1 MLAAG
6 SAAGGFLRRTARG
19 VAATST
25 RAAAVSVQ
33 RTSNAHCDETAGC
46 SVHSATQG
54 LSAGPTEV
62 LGPAVGRAEPA
73 QPAQQSIG
81 LLQLPDGLQAAIA
94 AFIARSPRRQVR
106 QDAARLSGAL
116 RQRARLSSA
125 HRAPRGPAAAAT
137 SAAAAEEEEE
147 RSWEP
152 LAAAADERRLGVV
165 PDAPAGAA
173 PHAPRYREPEVAAY
187 IAARMPATYA
197 ALHRVMREVA
207 LRLPAFSPSSM
218 VDFGSGPGTAIW
230 SAMQAWPGQLRRVAV
245 VESSAPMSQAN
256 ATLLQGASGAPP
268 QLRYFSHVDTL
279 SRKLRGEDRQFD
291 AVVAAYALSELPS
304 TEARDSMDRLAPSLL
319 HKDAKGLKL
328 LECSGLMGQIIIE
341 SGNPFGSTVV
351 REAREHVLRLER
363 KATWQAPAQQLHG
376 RDNTDGQH
384 GPQDVRQ
391 EGAHI
396 VAPCAHDGSCP
407 MDRMASWCYFRQRL
421 LRTPAQKMAKRGLES
436 SPQAHEDENFSFV
449 VIRRGV
455 RPQSSG
461 PYEVNPEDEPAIS
474 SLAGVPSPRGQSLP
488 VPEVEMP
495 LEEPKS
501 ESGEAHEH
509 AAVVDAASTDTSG
522 QVTVTSSEQVEDE
535 DEEDG
540 GGEEEG
546 GGHGARD
553 SQAAVSTGWARV
565 VRPPLR
571 RGGHVI
577 LDVCAA
583 ADAGGRSGAL
593 VRSIVSRGRG
603 GSARYRRARHTR
615 WGDLWPLAVWLDDG
629 QPKWVDK
636 VRRGRHSQRMPTRAR
651 LPQGPAAAGARSVGE
666 RRGRRRVGVGAHGS
680 AARESDPDEGWIGGP
695 AAGRAAESAPPGT
708 ALPVLGAD
716 LVPLLL
722 QAEDSHYLYLGVPPT
737 AGVDEIK
744 AAFRRLSKQYHPD
757 ATTLPL
763 EVAAAKFVR
772 LKEAHSVLTSPER
785 RRLYDWQTAQ
795 EASRRQATARR
806 PPPRPTYYQ
815 QQGSPDQRAD
825 ELGRHNMPL
834 SNQAQAALAFDVFAL
849 LVSLAAIAFAV
860 LVKGHVATTP

>member
-6 SAAGGFLRRTARG
+6 SAAGGLLRRTARG
-19 VAATST
+19 VTATSA
-25 RAAAVSVQ
+25 RAAAASVQ
-33 RTSNAHCDETAGC
+33 RTSDPQCDETNGSSLPLASQDSVVGTAG
-46 SVHSATQG
+46 
-54 LSAGPTEV
+54 L
-62 LGPAVGRAEPA
+62 VGKEEPV

-116 RQRARLSSA
+116 RQRARLSA
-125 HRAPRGPAAAAT
+125 HRAPRGPAATAMWAAAT
-137 SAAAAEEEEE
+137 AEEEEG
-147 RSWEP
+147 RSWEH

-165 PDAPAGAA
+165 PNADVGAA
-173 PHAPRYREPEVAAY
+173 PHVPRYREPEVAAY

-230 SAMQAWPGQLRRVAV
+230 AAMQAWPGQLRRVAI

-256 ATLLQGASGAPP
+256 ATLLQVTGYITVGLTYSLVELAATFVDTIRRVCCYKGASGAPP
-268 QLRYFSHVDTL
+268 QLRYFLHVDTL
-279 SRKLRGEDRQFD
+279 SRKLRGEDRQVD

-304 TEARDSMDRLAPSLL
+304 TEARESMDRLAPSLL
-319 HKDAKGLKL
+319 HNDAKGLKL
-328 LECSGLMGQIIIE
+328 LECSGLLMGQIIVE

-376 RDNTDGQH
+376 RGKTDGQH
-384 GPQDVRQ
+384 GTQDVRQ
-391 EGAHI
+391 EGAHV
-396 VAPCAHDGSCP
+396 VAPDGKLV
-407 MDRMASWCYFRQRL
+407 L
-421 LRTPAQKMAKRGLES
+421 LPPKAAAYTSAEDGQGAACVHSEDLDLNLEL
-436 SPQAHEDENFSFV
+436 
-449 VIRRGV
+449 
-455 RPQSSG
+455 QSVCTLSAG
-461 PYEVNPEDEPAIS
+461 PYEVNPEDEPAAL
-474 SLAGVPSPRGQSLP
+474 SLAGVPLPKGRSLP

-495 LEEPKS
+495 LEEPES

-509 AAVVDAASTDTSG
+509 AAVEVAASTDANG
-522 QVTVTSSEQVEDE
+522 QVIVTSSEQVEDE
-535 DEEDG
+535 EEDE

-546 GGHGARD
+546 GGHRARD
-553 SQAAVSTGWARV
+553 LHAAVSTGWARV

-629 QPKWVDK
+629 PRGLRPELRALQPSGS
-636 VRRGRHSQRMPTRAR
+636 GRAQPRAEHRDTRI
-651 LPQGPAAAGARSVGE
+651 
-666 RRGRRRVGVGAHGS
+666 HW
-680 AARESDPDEGWIGGP
+680 SDPDEGWIGGP

-716 LVPLLL
+716 L
-722 QAEDSHYLYLGVPPT
+722 
-737 AGVDEIK
+737 IK

-757 ATTLPL
+757 ATALPL

-806 PPPRPTYYQ
+806 PPPRPAYYQ
-815 QQGSPDQRAD
+815 QEGSPDQRAD

-860 LVKGHVATTP
+860 LVKGHGATTP

>member
-6 SAAGGFLRRTARG
+6 PAVGAFLRRTARG
-19 VAATST
+19 VTATST
-25 RAAAVSVQ
+25 RAAASSVQ
-33 RTSNAHCDETAGC
+33 RTSDGHYNENTG
-46 SVHSATQG
+46 SSIHSATRD
-54 LSAGPTEV
+54 LPVGPTEV
-62 LGPAVGRAEPA
+62 VGPAVGKEEPA

-81 LLQLPDGLQAAIA
+81 LLQLPDGLQAAIV

-106 QDAARLSGAL
+106 QDAARLSGVL
-116 RQRARLSSA
+116 RQRARLSA
-125 HRAPRGPAAAAT
+125 HRAPRGPAAT
-137 SAAAAEEEEE
+137 AAAAEEEEG
-147 RSWEP
+147 RSWEL
-152 LAAAADERRLGVV
+152 LAAAVDERRLGVV
-165 PDAPAGAA
+165 PNAPAGAA
-173 PHAPRYREPEVAAY
+173 SHVPRYREPEVAAY

-197 ALHRVMREVA
+197 ALHRVMREIA

-230 SAMQAWPGQLRRVAV
+230 AAMQAWPGQLRRVAI

-256 ATLLQGASGAPP
+256 AALLQGASGAPP

-291 AVVAAYALSELPS
+291 AVIAAYALSELPS
-304 TEARDSMDRLAPSLL
+304 TEARESMDRLAPSLL
-319 HKDAKGLKL
+319 HNDAKGLKL
-328 LECSGLMGQIIIE
+328 LECSGLMGQIIVE

-376 RDNTDGQH
+376 RGNTDKQH

-391 EGAHI
+391 EGAHV

-407 MDRMASWCYFRQRL
+407 MDRTASWCYFRQRL

-455 RPQSSG
+455 RPQSVG
-461 PYEVNPEDEPAIS
+461 PYEVIPEEEPAAS
-474 SLAGVPSPRGQSLP
+474 SLAGVPSPRGRSLP
-488 VPEVEMP
+488 IPEAEMP
-495 LEEPKS
+495 LEKS
-501 ESGEAHEH
+501 ESKEAHER
-509 AAVVDAASTDTSG
+509 AAVEDAASTDASG
-522 QVTVTSSEQVEDE
+522 RVIATSSEQVEDE
-535 DEEDG
+535 EEDG

-546 GGHGARD
+546 GRHGARD

-565 VRPPLR
+565 VRPPLPAR
-571 RGGHVI
+571 RARHPGP
-577 LDVCAA
+577 

-629 QPKWVDK
+629 PRPAQVGGQGPEGSTFATHAD
-636 VRRGRHSQRMPTRAR
+636 TRAAATGVAQYV
-651 LPQGPAAAGARSVGE
+651 LVNCSNPAAAGARSVGE
-666 RRGRRRVGVGAHGS
+666 RRGRRRVGA
-680 AARESDPDEGWIGGP
+680 
-695 AAGRAAESAPPGT
+695 APPGT
-708 ALPVLGAD
+708 ALPVVGAD

-757 ATTLPL
+757 ATALPL

-795 EASRRQATARR
+795 EAARRQATARR
-806 PPPRPTYYQ
+806 PPPRPAYYQ

-825 ELGRHNMPL
+825 DLGGRHNMPL

-860 LVKGHVATTP
+860 LVKGHGATTP